1 MGDNS
6 DYYLKEILKELQ
18 QLRRDLKEMSRDV
31 DRVPYIESQIKEL
44 KRIMEIKGWK

>member
-6 DYYLKEILKELQ
+6 DYY
-18 QLRRDLKEMSRDV
+18 LKEMSRDV